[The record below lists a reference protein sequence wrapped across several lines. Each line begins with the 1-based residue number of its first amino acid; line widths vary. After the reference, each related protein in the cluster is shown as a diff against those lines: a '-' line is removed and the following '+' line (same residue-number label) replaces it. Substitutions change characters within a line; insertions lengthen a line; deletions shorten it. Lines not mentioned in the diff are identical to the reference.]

1 MALATLVGCV
11 SGIAVSAM
19 TWVTQTLRE
28 LLYGLPAGTRL
39 SAADAVTPT
48 LLLVGPCLGGAL
60 LGLVILAAAYLRGP
74 RKRPAIDPIE
84 ANALHGGRM
93 SLRDSVY
100 LALQN
105 VISNG
110 CGASVGLEAGYTQ
123 IASGLASR
131 LGIAFE
137 VRRSDLRTLVGCG
150 AAGAIAAGFGAPLA
164 GAFYAFELIIGT
176 YSIATLTPVVVAALC
191 GNLVSRS
198 LIETQP
204 LVDLGDM
211 QAVTTSHVTSMEI
224 LPSLALGLVC
234 AALGIL
240 IMRGV
245 TLVERLVQASGLPRA
260 AAPAFGGLC
269 AEPAEQV
276 LRRCWEG
283 AKALVS

>member
-19 TWVTQTLRE
+19 TWLTQTLRE

-60 LGLVILAAAYLRGP
+60 LGLVILAPPLICAGP

-123 IASGLASR
+123 IASASPR
-131 LGIAFE
+131 GWE
-137 VRRSDLRTLVGCG
+137 SPSRCG
-150 AAGAIAAGFGAPLA
+150 GATCAPW
-164 GAFYAFELIIGT
+164 
-176 YSIATLTPVVVAALC
+176 S
-191 GNLVSRS
+191 
-198 LIETQP
+198 
-204 LVDLGDM
+204 
-211 QAVTTSHVTSMEI
+211 
-224 LPSLALGLVC
+224 
-234 AALGIL
+234 
-240 IMRGV
+240 
-245 TLVERLVQASGLPRA
+245 A
-260 AAPAFGGLC
+260 AARPARSRRGS
-269 AEPAEQV
+269 ARRWPAP
-276 LRRCWEG
+276 
-283 AKALVS
+283 STPSS